1 MKPKR
6 VVIIGTQG
14 LYSNY
19 GGFDVLVGYLAERKS
34 ESIDYLIFN
43 DSNSP
48 VPGVLPP
55 GISVKQ
61 LRLSAAGYQG
71 ILYDFWSILVCYF
84 SVDTI
89 LLLGVQGIP
98 LIGLLRMFKKVRVV
112 SNVGGV
118 EWLRPKFGFMLKCY
132 FKWCFNLSMLY
143 SDIVILD
150 NEYYRDFLPKKIRAE
165 VKVIPYGGEIDQS
178 LMIEQRMKDRY
189 PFITQPYFLSVS
201 RSLEDNLLEP
211 LCKSFTG
218 SKHTLV
224 LISNLSS
231 SKYGKRILAKY
242 SHYPNIILIDGL
254 YIKPELDLIRRH
266 CKAYIHTH
274 TLCGTAPSLVEMVMA
289 NRPIL
294 SINMPQ
300 NVNTLRSEGFF
311 FSTFD
316 QLHKLL
322 DDQDNLDQYI
332 PKAEI
337 RMLYDWNT
345 IIRAYESVY

>member
-1 MKPKR
+1 MPVK
-6 VVIIGTQG
+6 VAIVGTHG

-19 GGFDVLVGYLAERKS
+19 GGFDTLVSYLADGKA
-34 ESIDYLIFN
+34 ESVHYLIFN
-43 DSNSP
+43 DMDSP
-48 VPGVLPP
+48 VTRPLQN
-55 GISVKQ
+55 GITVKQ
-61 LRLSAAGYQG
+61 LRLSASGFQG
-71 ILYDFWSILVCYF
+71 IFYDFWSILACF
-84 SVDTI
+84 FRVDTI

-98 LIGLLRMFKKVRVV
+98 MIAILRMFKKVHVV

-118 EWLRPKFGFMLKCY
+118 EWQRPHINLLVKKY
-132 FKWCFNLSMLY
+132 FKWCFDLSFRF
-143 SDIVILD
+143 SDVVILD
-150 NEYYRDFLPKKIRAE
+150 NEYYKDFLPARIKSE
-165 VKVIPYGGEIDQS
+165 VKIIPYGGEIDDS
-178 LMIEQRMKDRY
+178 LELTTELTEKYSFLRD
-189 PFITQPYFLSVS
+189 PYFLSVS

-254 YIKPELDLIRRH
+254 YVKPELDLIRRH

-289 NRPIL
+289 KRPIL
-294 SINMPQ
+294 SIDRPQ
-300 NVNTLRSEGFF
+300 NINTLRSEGFF

-316 QLHKLL
+316 ELHELL
-322 DDQDNLDQYI
+322 DNRENMDPFI
-332 PKAEI
+332 PSEET
-337 RMLYDWNT
+337 RMLYEWNT